1 MLFSNIQNPIE
12 EIRKSNFT
20 PLIASSVT
28 YVSEDYD
35 LPTLTLSLPQIL
47 MKWSFSKVKI
57 IQTVKLLCFKK
68 QSNLS
73 NGTHDK
79 WK

>member
-47 MKWSFSKVKI
+47 MK
-57 IQTVKLLCFKK
+57 
-68 QSNLS
+68 
-73 NGTHDK
+73 
-79 WK
+79 

>member
-35 LPTLTLSLPQIL
+35 LPTLRSVYLKFS
-47 MKWSFSKVKI
+47 WSDLFLRLK
-57 IQTVKLLCFKK
+57 
-68 QSNLS
+68 
-73 NGTHDK
+73 
-79 WK
+79 